1 MRKIKIGIADDNREF
16 CDILTEYFSEKD
28 NIDVD
33 FVSHDGVKTVE
44 CVKKHMPEILIL
56 DMIMPHLDGLGVL
69 EEISGISENNSAFGC
84 RTGTDNAESYK
95 SGRRILHSQAFQS

>member
-33 FVSHDGVKTVE
+33 
-44 CVKKHMPEILIL
+44 L
-56 DMIMPHLDGLGVL
+56 
-69 EEISGISENNSAFGC
+69 
-84 RTGTDNAESYK
+84 
-95 SGRRILHSQAFQS
+95 